1 MGLIPGSGRSPWRR
15 AQQPTPV
22 FLPRESHGQRS
33 LAGCSQWD
41 CKESDMTERLTLLII
56 PLVQADSLSSEPPGK
71 PISEVII
78 LASSTQIQL
87 FISMPH

>member
-1 MGLIPGSGRSPWRR
+1 
-15 AQQPTPV
+15 
-22 FLPRESHGQRS
+22 
-33 LAGCSQWD
+33 
-41 CKESDMTERLTLLII
+41 MTERLTLLII